1 MAVGAPERQAKLRR
15 FQEMI
20 NGQIGAIPLFSEFAN
35 AVMRAHVQGYISYPD
50 GIAQLS
56 KLSLESSTKIQ

>member
-15 FQEMI
+15 FQEII
-20 NGQIGAIPLFSEFAN
+20 NGEINTTPLLSEFDN

-56 KLSLESSTKIQ
+56 KLSQESSTKIQ